1 MLRYL
6 SAVIFLAGAA
16 YVAWYNGTHAQSVL
30 LFPGLDSLM
39 PSLQGDRP
47 GQGRVTVY
55 LFGGIGILLFLNAV
69 RRHIRDARADGD

>member
-6 SAVIFLAGAA
+6 SAVIFLVGAA
-16 YVAWYNGTHAQSVL
+16 YVAWYNGTHHQSVL

-39 PSLQGDRP
+39 PSLAGDRP

-69 RRHIRDARADGD
+69 RRHVRDAREHHD